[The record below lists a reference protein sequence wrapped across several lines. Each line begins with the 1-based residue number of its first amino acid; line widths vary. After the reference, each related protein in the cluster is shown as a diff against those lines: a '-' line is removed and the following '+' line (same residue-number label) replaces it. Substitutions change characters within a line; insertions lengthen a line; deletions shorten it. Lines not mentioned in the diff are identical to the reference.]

1 MSPCVDFAL
10 SPKLVLSLDEQ
21 LRTFYDKSR
30 ENIPSRKTG
39 ISQIIYVGVGPGERQ
54 KFGCDDICIMY
65 GVRGI
70 LRQKIF
76 EFRVSEMAFP
86 AF

>member
-10 SPKLVLSLDEQ
+10 SPKLVLGEQ
-21 LRTFYDKSR
+21 LRTFYDSSR
-30 ENIPSRKTG
+30 DNIPSRNTG
-39 ISQIIYVGVGPGERQ
+39 ISQIIYNVGVGPGARQ